1 MQCHPE
7 RSEAEPKDPVEEPMG
22 FATGFLD
29 FARNDG
35 AISAIHKYNLMKKT
49 FLIVSAIVSCAF
61 AAQAKLN
68 VVATLPDFGALAREI
83 GGDKIDIV
91 VLAKPTEDSHF
102 VDARPSFIVSLRS
115 ADVLID
121 GGAELELGWLP
132 PLLQNARNPKIEVGK
147 PGRVQASQGIRLMN
161 VPANVT
167 RAAGDVHA
175 LGNPHFAGDPII
187 AKAIAQHIAQ
197 SFAAVDPANAGT
209 YDANYKK
216 FETTIN
222 QKLQEWGA
230 AMLPFKGQHVAAY
243 HDSWPYFGHRFGL
256 NIDIFLEPK
265 PGIPP
270 SPSHLT
276 EVIAQ
281 MKAQHVKAVL
291 VEPYHNR
298 RIAEKVASATG
309 AKVVDFAQ
317 FPGGI
322 PGTDTYAKLIDA
334 LVSRLAAALK

>member
-1 MQCHPE
+1 
-7 RSEAEPKDPVEEPMG
+7 
-22 FATGFLD
+22 
-29 FARNDG
+29 
-35 AISAIHKYNLMKKT
+35 MKKLV
-49 FLIVSAIVSCAF
+49 LILFTTIACAF

-68 VVATLPDFGALAREI
+68 VVATLPDFGSLAREV

-91 VLAKPTEDSHF
+91 VLAKATEDPHF
-102 VDARPSFIVSLRS
+102 VDARPSFVVSMRG

-132 PLLQNARNPKIEVGK
+132 PLLQNARNPKIEIGK
-147 PGRVQASQGIRLMN
+147 PGRIQASQGVRLMN

-175 LGNPHFAGDPII
+175 LGNPHFMSDPII
-187 AKAIAQHIAQ
+187 AKAVAQHIAQ
-197 SFAAVDPANAGT
+197 SFAALDPANAAF

-216 FETTIN
+216 FEATIN
-222 QKLQEWGA
+222 AKLQEWGA
-230 AMLPFKGQHVAAY
+230 AMLPFKGQHVVAY
-243 HDSWPYFGHRFGL
+243 HDSWPYFAHRFGL

-281 MKAQHVKAVL
+281 MKAQHIKAII
-291 VEPYHNR
+291 VEPFHDR

-309 AKVVDFAQ
+309 VKVVEFSQ
-317 FPGGI
+317 F
-322 PGTDTYAKLIDA
+322 
-334 LVSRLAAALK
+334 